1 MTVRPD
7 EGLTGKFNRQGRVG
21 ARWRFGRSDG
31 SSDGIREENMLG
43 QWGRAKAMVAMCVTA
58 GKGSDGESDG
68 GRRSSREGDKRTASV
83 AMSAAAG
90 SSDG

>member
-1 MTVRPD
+1 
-7 EGLTGKFNRQGRVG
+7 
-21 ARWRFGRSDG
+21 
-31 SSDGIREENMLG
+31 
-43 QWGRAKAMVAMCVTA
+43 MVAMCVTA

-68 GRRSSREGDKRTASV
+68 GSRSSREGDKRTASV